1 MAAPKNVLHDRR
13 HWELRA
19 EEARTAGEA
28 MNDPEARRI
37 MAGIARGYARM
48 AERAAKLANGEADPF
63 WAQLLAK
70 VEQTVSRSR
79 RNVTR
84 K

>member
-1 MAAPKNVLHDRR
+1 
-13 HWELRA
+13 
-19 EEARTAGEA
+19 

-48 AERAAKLANGEADPF
+48 AERAARLANGETDPF

-70 VEQTVSRSR
+70 VQQTVLRSR

-84 K
+84 E